1 MKNNENISN
10 NTIVIKINDE
20 KSQEIIIEDID
31 NNKYENKK
39 TSDKFNWFNAI
50 CFLSLMIIGIFLGII
65 FCCLC
70 ILFV

>member
-39 TSDKFNWFNAI
+39 TSDKFN
-50 CFLSLMIIGIFLGII
+50 
-65 FCCLC
+65 
-70 ILFV
+70 